1 MRILNM
7 IPKIKTNKYTTMEIE
22 ENKVVQMHYT
32 LKNDAQEVLDTSEGK
47 DPLTYL
53 HAEGSII
60 PGLFKAITGKKVGE
74 KVSVV
79 VKPEEGYGGQDTSMV
94 QKVPKEAFKGMD
106 DLSVG
111 IKVQTETDQ
120 GIQIATVTD
129 IQEEEVTID
138 LNHPLAGETLH
149 FDVEITDIREATE
162 EEISHGHVH
171 GPGGHQH

>member
-1 MRILNM
+1 M

-79 VKPEEGYGGQDTSMV
+79 VKPEEGYGDQDTSMV

-111 IKVQTETDQ
+111 IKVQAETDQ

>member
-111 IKVQTETDQ
+111 IKVQAETDQ